1 MELRTY
7 WAVVFTVFT
16 TWGGPCI
23 AADLIDRPCAARQVK
38 SGQVCVCTAEYCD
51 TITRQPPES
60 GTFVSYVSSEEGLR
74 FHKTVGSLKHYA
86 KGSSYTNVL
95 ELDVG
100 TQYQAVNGFGGAVT
114 DAAGI
119 NWKNLTDQRLMDH
132 LIQSYCGDSGIQ
144 YNMLRVPIGGTDFS
158 TRAYAYN
165 ELPENDVTLSN
176 FTLAYEDYEYKI
188 PMIKACMK
196 AASAPIHILSAT
208 WSPPIWMKTNN
219 AYSGHS
225 HLRKEYRQTYADY
238 HYKFLEHYAAEG
250 IPVWGISIANEPLYA
265 SVNYVPTKINNMGWT
280 LDAMSEYVLE
290 NLGPTLRGNNS
301 DFKHVKIIAGD
312 DLRFTITLFWNIFVA
327 VYPETL
333 EYLDGAA
340 VHYYM
345 SDYVP
350 AAILSQAMK
359 DYPGKFVVATEISA
373 GALPSD
379 TITVD
384 IGSWSR
390 AQLYVNDIMQNFG
403 NDVIGWL
410 DWNMC
415 LNTEGK
421 PSYIGASVDS
431 PILVN
436 AEDGEFYKQ
445 PMFYAIGHF
454 SKFVPRGSRRIKVN
468 VDCGTKIQNVAFLT
482 PYNTVVVVIH
492 NEGPEENVR
501 LRLGDEEAELLINA
515 NSITTVEMLN
525 SGHQIKLFFPVFL
538 CYIFYFIV
546 LM

>member
-1 MELRTY
+1 MKISIHFR
-7 WAVVFTVFT
+7 
-16 TWGGPCI
+16 
-23 AADLIDRPCAARQVK
+23 
-38 SGQVCVCTAEYCD
+38 
-51 TITRQPPES
+51 
-60 GTFVSYVSSEEGLR
+60 
-74 FHKTVGSLKHYA
+74 
-86 KGSSYTNVL
+86 
-95 ELDVG
+95 
-100 TQYQAVNGFGGAVT
+100 
-114 DAAGI
+114 
-119 NWKNLTDQRLMDH
+119 
-132 LIQSYCGDSGIQ
+132 SYCGDSGIQ

-158 TRAYAYN
+158 THGYAYN

-196 AASAPIHILSAT
+196 AASAPIHIVSAT
-208 WSPPIWMKTNN
+208 WSPPIWMKTND

-225 HLRKEYRQTYADY
+225 KLRKEYRQTYADY

-250 IPVWGISIANEPLYA
+250 IPVWGVSISNEPLHA
-265 SVNYVPTKINNMGWT
+265 SVNYIPAKINNMGWT
-280 LDAMSEYVLE
+280 LDEMSEYVME

-301 DFKHVKIIAGD
+301 NFKHVKIIAGD
-312 DLRFTITLFWNIFVA
+312 DLRFTITLFWNTFVA

-345 SDYVP
+345 SAYVP
-350 AAILSQAMK
+350 AAILSKAMEG
-359 DYPGKFVVATEISA
+359 YPGKFVLATEICA

-379 TITVD
+379 TVKVD

-390 AQLYVNDIMQNFG
+390 AQLYVNDIMQNLG

-421 PSYIGASVDS
+421 PSYIGSSVDS

-454 SKFVPRGSRRIKVN
+454 SKFVPRGSRRIRVN
-468 VDCGTKIQNVAFLT
+468 VDCGTEIQNIAFLT
-482 PYNTVVVVIH
+482 PDNTVVVVIH
-492 NEGPEENVR
+492 NEGPEETVR
-501 LRLGDEEAELLINA
+501 LRLGDKEAELIINA

-525 SGHQIKLFFPVFL
+525 KNDIESNEED
-538 CYIFYFIV
+538 
-546 LM
+546 